1 MSGER
6 GPRMQWVKD
15 NVASVLAVAG
25 AVMIAYASL
34 SGAQKAIEEI
44 KAEEV
49 RHEAILSEI
58 PAMASDIENI
68 EGDISDIN
76 DAVQRIETLLNKSAV
91 EDAKYHHDH

>member
-1 MSGER
+1 
-6 GPRMQWVKD
+6 MQWVKD

-34 SGAQKAIEEI
+34 SMAQKDIEDLEASD
-44 KAEEV
+44 KLQNEV
-49 RHEAILSEI
+49 LKEI

-76 DAVQRIETLLNKSAV
+76 GAVQRIETLLTDNAL
-91 EDAKYHHDH
+91 DNAKYHHEH